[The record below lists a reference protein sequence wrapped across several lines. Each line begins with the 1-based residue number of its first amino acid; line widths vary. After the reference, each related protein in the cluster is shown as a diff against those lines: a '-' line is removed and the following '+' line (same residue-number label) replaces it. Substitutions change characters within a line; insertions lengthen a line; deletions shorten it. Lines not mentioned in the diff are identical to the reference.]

1 MDNRRVLRVVDADTR
16 LVQEIVGAGSTV
28 QWRQVEAAVLE
39 SAGPSAHAWKR
50 LADLRHVFLVG

>member
-1 MDNRRVLRVVDADTR
+1 MDAHAR

-39 SAGPSAHAWKR
+39 SAGPGAHAWKR